1 MSGCLLG
8 SGWFMLFCEMGLG
21 TGAFDVKEDSIMKRG
36 ILIPGSLMVVL
47 WGVGA
52 VNVSPSA
59 VAQLPSPTQSAPVE
73 DVTDEKLD
81 RFVSAYQII
90 QGIQQETQ
98 SEMLAAV
105 EAEGLT
111 GAEFNAIAQTMQSPA
126 GANIPSQQ
134 VEQFMA
140 AVEQVS
146 AIQSDARDEAVAAIQ
161 AERFTIGEFEQIL
174 LMAQQNPTLQEQINQ
189 RLQP

>member
-1 MSGCLLG
+1 M
-8 SGWFMLFCEMGLG
+8 FCG
-21 TGAFDVKEDSIMKRG
+21 
-36 ILIPGSLMVVL
+36 
-47 WGVGA
+47 GVGA

-134 VEQFMA
+134 VEQFYGGGRA
-140 AVEQVS
+140 GICNS
-146 AIQSDARDEAVAAIQ
+146 
-161 AERFTIGEFEQIL
+161 IGCS
-174 LMAQQNPTLQEQINQ
+174 
-189 RLQP
+189 R

>member
-1 MSGCLLG
+1 
-8 SGWFMLFCEMGLG
+8 MGLG

>member
-1 MSGCLLG
+1 
-8 SGWFMLFCEMGLG
+8 MGLG

-81 RFVSAYQII
+81 RFVSAY
-90 QGIQQETQ
+90 
-98 SEMLAAV
+98 
-105 EAEGLT
+105 
-111 GAEFNAIAQTMQSPA
+111 
-126 GANIPSQQ
+126 
-134 VEQFMA
+134 
-140 AVEQVS
+140 
-146 AIQSDARDEAVAAIQ
+146 
-161 AERFTIGEFEQIL
+161 
-174 LMAQQNPTLQEQINQ
+174 
-189 RLQP
+189 